1 MAIKIGLD
9 AGCAYIKLA
18 YYDENGAIVETSV
31 PALAK
36 LGKSTVGIHA
46 NTGVTY
52 QCAGEEWSINPDL
65 TNTEDTRFPSYPYSI
80 LNQVLSVHSLS
91 EAGFTSSDSVQ
102 VASGIPLN
110 HFYDD
115 DLINQDNIDRKM
127 TIFKNKITVRGG
139 ADLPAPVLSH
149 VFPEA
154 LAGWVDISFN
164 DQGEDTEQQTR
175 PVGLVD
181 IGGRTTDIAVCL
193 PGFQIDPDYTG
204 TIDKGYLD
212 VCSKLNEFL
221 IRDFDSGPLNTAVLD
236 ESLRTQTIQLYR
248 GQSAQD
254 ISEQVSAAIGF
265 VSGEILREAERKL
278 KGGHLAGICYFG
290 GGAEH
295 MREQLS
301 KKKNVYIPER
311 PQFSNARG
319 YLKTMTFLLG

>member
-1 MAIKIGLD
+1 MF
-9 AGCAYIKLA
+9 
-18 YYDENGAIVETSV
+18 S
-31 PALAK
+31 
-36 LGKSTVGIHA
+36 
-46 NTGVTY
+46 
-52 QCAGEEWSINPDL
+52 
-65 TNTEDTRFPSYPYSI
+65 
-80 LNQVLSVHSLS
+80 
-91 EAGFTSSDSVQ
+91 
-102 VASGIPLN
+102 
-110 HFYDD
+110 
-115 DLINQDNIDRKM
+115 
-127 TIFKNKITVRGG
+127 
-139 ADLPAPVLSH
+139 PAP
-149 VFPEA
+149 E
-154 LAGWVDISFN
+154 I
-164 DQGEDTEQQTR
+164 
-175 PVGLVD
+175 
-181 IGGRTTDIAVCL
+181 TDASQVTA
-193 PGFQIDPDYTG
+193 F
-204 TIDKGYLD
+204 
-212 VCSKLNEFL
+212 EFL